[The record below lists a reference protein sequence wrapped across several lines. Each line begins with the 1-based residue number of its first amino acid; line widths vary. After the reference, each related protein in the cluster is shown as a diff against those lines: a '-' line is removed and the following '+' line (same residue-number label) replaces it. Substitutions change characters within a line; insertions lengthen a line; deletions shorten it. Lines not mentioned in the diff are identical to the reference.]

1 MNRHCQLGCLYLVAT
16 PIGNLG
22 DITLRAIDVLR
33 GVDLIAAEDTRHS
46 KKLLNHYDITT
57 PTLSLHNYN
66 EAARTAQLIKRLQ
79 QGADIA
85 LIADAGTPLISD
97 PGYRLVAQA
106 HQHGIKVIPIPGA
119 CAAIAGL
126 VASGLPTDQFVF
138 AGFLPTKDAARK
150 KHLAALVSES
160 RTIIFYESVHRITNF
175 LNLLNEVFG
184 GDRVAAVAR
193 ELTKT
198 FETIRQA
205 TLRDLKDWFAQDPQQ
220 SKGEFVIILQ
230 GASKKN
236 RDPAAVDTRLL
247 QILLNELPL
256 KQAVS
261 LAVQITGKK
270 RKALYSLALEAQKK
284 RPKETSV
291 FLKSK

>member
-66 EAARTAQLIKRLQ
+66 EAARTAQLITRLQ

-106 HQHGIKVIPIPGA
+106 HRHGIKVIPIPGA

-138 AGFLPTKDAARK
+138 AGFLPIKDAARK
-150 KHLAALVSES
+150 KHLAAFVSES
-160 RTIIFYESVHRITNF
+160 RTIIFYESVHRIINF

-247 QILLNELPL
+247 QILLSELPL